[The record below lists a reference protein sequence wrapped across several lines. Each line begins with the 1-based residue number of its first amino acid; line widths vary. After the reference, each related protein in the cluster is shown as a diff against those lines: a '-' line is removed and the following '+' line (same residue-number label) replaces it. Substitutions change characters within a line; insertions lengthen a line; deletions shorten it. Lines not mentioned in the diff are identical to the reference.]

1 MLAWVLHGAEDLR
14 REERP
19 PARPLADQ
27 VLVRVERVGVCGS
40 DVRYYQTGKVGP
52 FTPTRPFVLG
62 HEFSG
67 EVVEVGS
74 EATGYAVGDRVAV
87 DPAQPC
93 LRCGVCREGRS
104 NLCESTRYYG
114 SAASDPPVD
123 GAFCELIAVPA
134 ANCHRLGDAVSYA
147 AGALLEPL
155 GIATHAVQRAGAL
168 MGKPVVV
175 SGGGPI
181 GQLVA
186 TVAKATGAAVVA
198 VGDPL
203 AYPRSVAAS
212 RVDHA
217 FDPTVAARSSE
228 IADLMH
234 GGPAVV
240 FEAAGAAAS
249 LEWALANVRRGGRV
263 VQIGHLPI
271 PTSASLHLVMTREL
285 EITGSFRLGSN
296 AFSVGA
302 TLVEGGRIEIE
313 SLVSSVASLDD
324 VPGAIAAAAD
334 NDAEIKL
341 QVSATGQG
349 SC

>member
-14 REERP
+14 REERAVP
-19 PARPLADQ
+19 RPLGDQ

-40 DVRYYQTGKVGP
+40 DVRYYQTGRVGT

-67 EVVEVGS
+67 QVIDAGS
-74 EATGYAVGDRVAV
+74 EATGLAVGDRVAV

-93 LRCGVCREGRS
+93 LRCDLCRGGRS
-104 NLCESTRYYG
+104 NLCESTRYHG

-123 GAFCELIAVPA
+123 GAFCEVIAVPA
-134 ANCHRLGDAVSYA
+134 SNCHRLGDEVSYA

-155 GIATHAVQRAGAL
+155 GIATHAVQRAGEL
-168 MGKPVVV
+168 MGKSVVV

-186 TVAKATGAAVVA
+186 TVSKAAGAAFVS

-203 AYPRSVAAS
+203 AYPRSVAAG

-217 FDPTVAARSSE
+217 FDPTVDAGAAE
-228 IADLMH
+228 IAELTQ

-249 LEWALANVRRGGRV
+249 LDWALANVRRGGRV
-263 VQIGHLPI
+263 VQIGHVPI
-271 PTSASLHLVMTREL
+271 PTTVSLHLVMTREL
-285 EITGSFRLGSN
+285 EITGSFRLGSDG
-296 AFSVGA
+296 FSAGA
-302 TLVEGGRIEIE
+302 ALVASGRIEIE

-324 VPGAIAAAAD
+324 VPSAIEAAAD

-341 QVSATGQG
+341 QVSATHA
-349 SC
+349 

>member
-1 MLAWVLHGAEDLR
+1 MFAWVLHGAEDLR
-14 REERP
+14 REERAVP
-19 PARPLADQ
+19 GPLADQ

-67 EVVEVGS
+67 QVIDAGS
-74 EATGYAVGDRVAV
+74 EATGLAVGDRVAV

-93 LRCGVCREGRS
+93 LRCDVCREGRS
-104 NLCESTRYYG
+104 NLCESTRYFG

-123 GAFCELIAVPA
+123 GAFCEVIAVPA
-134 ANCHRLGDAVSYA
+134 CNCHRLGDEVSYA

-155 GIATHAVQRAGAL
+155 GIATHAVQRAGEL
-168 MGKPVVV
+168 MGKSVVV

-186 TVAKATGAAVVA
+186 TVSKAAGATFVA

-203 AYPRSVAAS
+203 AYPRSVAAG

-217 FDPTVAARSSE
+217 FDPTVDAEAAE
-228 IADLMH
+228 IAELTH

-249 LEWALANVRRGGRV
+249 LDWALANVRRGGRV

-271 PTSASLHLVMTREL
+271 PTSVSLHVVMTREL

-302 TLVEGGRIEIE
+302 ALVASGRIEIE

-324 VPGAIAAAAD
+324 VPSAIEAAAD

-341 QVSATGQG
+341 QVSA
-349 SC
+349 SRA

>member
-1 MLAWVLHGAEDLR
+1 MIAWVLHGSRDLR

-19 PARPLADQ
+19 VPSPRADQ
-27 VLVRVERVGVCGS
+27 VLVRVERVGICGS
-40 DVRYYQTGKVGP
+40 DVRYFQTGKVGP

-74 EATGYAVGDRVAV
+74 DAAGFAAGDRVAV

-93 LRCGVCREGRS
+93 LRCELCREGRS
-104 NLCESTRYYG
+104 NLCDATRYYG

-134 ANCHRLGDAVSYA
+134 ANCYRLGGAVSYA
-147 AGALLEPL
+147 MGALLEPL

-186 TVAKATGAAVVA
+186 TVAQAAGASFVA

-203 AYPRSVAAS
+203 AYPRSVAAA

-217 FDPTVAARSSE
+217 FDPTAVSAATE
-228 IADLMH
+228 ISDLTR

-249 LEWALANVRRGGRV
+249 LEWALEHVRRGGRV
-263 VQIGHLPI
+263 VQIGHLPA

-285 EITGSFRLGSN
+285 EITGSFRLGSSGF
-296 AFSVGA
+296 AVGA
-302 TLVEGGRIEIE
+302 TLVESGRIEIE

-324 VPGAIAAAAD
+324 VPAAIAAAAD

>member
-1 MLAWVLHGAEDLR
+1 MIAWVLHGSRDLR

-19 PARPLADQ
+19 VPRLLAGQ

-40 DVRYYQTGKVGP
+40 DVRYFQTGKVGP

-67 EVVEVGS
+67 EVVEIG
-74 EATGYAVGDRVAV
+74 AQAAGLAVGDRVAV

-93 LRCGVCREGRS
+93 FRCEVCRDGRG
-104 NLCESTRYYG
+104 NLCEFTRYYG

-134 ANCHRLGDAVSYA
+134 ANCYRLGEAVSYA

-181 GQLVA
+181 GQLIA
-186 TVAKATGAAVVA
+186 TVAKAAGAAFVA

-203 AYPRSVAAS
+203 AYPRSVAAG
-212 RVDHA
+212 RVDYA
-217 FDPTVAARSSE
+217 FDPTVAAGAAE
-228 IADLMH
+228 LADLTH

-263 VQIGHLPI
+263 VQIGHLPS

-296 AFSVGA
+296 GFSAGA
-302 TLVEGGRIEIE
+302 TLVESGRIEIE

-324 VPGAIAAAAD
+324 VPGAIEAAAD

-341 QVSATGQG
+341 QVRAIG
-349 SC
+349 